1 MTQLNSRFSN
11 SVPLRHVKTY
21 GAFHIYKRQPNQTAV
36 YFLII
41 GGQIKHQ
48 GSRKH
53 VFAKFMSY
61 VRNSIVASISSKT
74 LAQLKELQA

>member
-1 MTQLNSRFSN
+1 MTQLNSRFTN

-21 GAFHIYKRQPNQTAV
+21 GAFHIYKRQPNQTAA

-53 VFAKFMSY
+53 IFAKFMQYSKKAIFKDAY
-61 VRNSIVASISSKT
+61 AELKT
-74 LAQLKELQA
+74 LQA

>member
-36 YFLII
+36 YVLII

-48 GSRKH
+48 GSKKYISER
-53 VFAKFMSY
+53 FMGY
-61 VRNSIVASISSKT
+61 VRNTITASLRGRT
-74 LAQLKELQA
+74 LQQLKELQA